1 MLLSVSDDITKL
13 LIELIC
19 LTSLY
24 YSNKKYMYLIK
35 PNSKITIREYQQK
48 G

>member
-13 LIELIC
+13 LELIC

-24 YSNKKYMYLIK
+24 YSNKKYMYFIK
-35 PNSKITIREYQQK
+35 PNSNITIREYQQK